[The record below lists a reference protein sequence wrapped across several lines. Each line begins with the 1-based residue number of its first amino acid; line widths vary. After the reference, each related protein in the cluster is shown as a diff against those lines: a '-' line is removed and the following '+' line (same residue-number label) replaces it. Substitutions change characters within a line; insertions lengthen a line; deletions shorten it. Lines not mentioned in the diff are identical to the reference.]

1 MKKSTLRKQAQ
12 KRRVERYIQK
22 CIVFMTAFLATLS
35 LFTLTAFADVVT
47 DPLNKTNNLLFGV
60 LRTIGIGLTGYSIFE
75 LSMAIK
81 SHDGAQKAQA
91 FIGIAAGLIVVFH
104 LFVSCKMRGIY
115 VAFASYEIIKVVFL
129 LLLIGKV

>member
-91 FIGIAAGLIVVFH
+91 FIVIAAGLIVVFI
-104 LFVSCKMRGIY
+104 K
-115 VAFASYEIIKVVFL
+115 EILV
-129 LLLIGKV
+129 LIGVNV